1 MDLLYGSLPAPA
13 FQLPDGRLQPDFLMD
28 TVPDWLFAMVTLCIV
43 GGVSYFNS
51 VVFEGDLLVQ
61 QCLAIPLGV
70 HWFLFFAHGLP
81 QKSEKFFDL
90 AGQLG
95 ICAMLAFAFWH
106 RRNQEL
112 VGVVALGLILVWSSR
127 LAWFLFSRMLE
138 RGEDWR
144 FVRARKHP
152 GYHFFAWT
160 SQGLWCFC
168 QAQAVL
174 GLFLTSYEK
183 EMSNNWLAILGTV
196 VWAIGFSLETVADA
210 QKLAFVRLHP
220 IREQRLWIDQGLWRY
235 SRHPNFCGETLC
247 WLGISLVCHQAPFRQ
262 AVFAPVFSMLFLQ
275 QTTVPW
281 LDLLADA
288 KYHHHPSYAQYVA
301 NTSKYW
307 LLPKRNHA

>member
-28 TVPDWLFAMVTLCIV
+28 TVPDWLFAAVTLGIV
-43 GGVSYFNS
+43 AAVFYANS
-51 VVFEGDLLVQ
+51 VVFEDDLLAQ

-70 HWFLFFAHGLP
+70 HWSLFLAHGLP

-90 AGQLG
+90 AGQVG
-95 ICAMLAFAFWH
+95 ICALLAFAFWH

-112 VGVVALGLILVWSSR
+112 AGVLALGLVLVWSSR

-160 SQGLWCFC
+160 SQGLWCYC

-174 GLFLTSYEK
+174 GLL
-183 EMSNNWLAILGTV
+183 LAASEDIEASTGWAVALGAV
-196 VWAIGFSLETVADA
+196 VWAVGFSLETVADA
-210 QKLAFVRLHP
+210 QKLAFVRQNP
-220 IREQRLWIDQGLWRY
+220 VREKRLWIDQGLWRY

-247 WLGISLVCHQAPFRQ
+247 WLGISLVCHQAPIRQ
-262 AVFAPVFSMLFLQ
+262 AAFAPVFSMLFLQ

-288 KYHHHPSYAQYVA
+288 KYQNHPGYAQYA
-301 NTSKYW
+301 ATTSKYW
-307 LLPKRNHA
+307 LLPKRG